1 MSVLREQSG
10 QQVDRWWLMFSAISS
25 RLSLPAL
32 SLLRPRLVYALVLV
46 RLGVLPI
53 PLVVF
58 APLGLVQ
65 LGLWMAARAL
75 ERHPNPDRQAQEVI
89 RNVRAGVGQLRLIP
103 AFAMVE
109 AGFGGKLLEQAEV
122 GKYRLERVYVK
133 VGLL

>member
-1 MSVLREQSG
+1 MSVLREQG
-10 QQVDRWWLMFSAISS
+10 GRQGDQLWLMFSGFSS

-32 SLLRPRLVYALVLV
+32 SLLRPRFVYVLVLV
-46 RLGVLPI
+46 RLGALPI

-65 LGLWMAARAL
+65 LGLWVAARAL
-75 ERHPNPDRQAQEVI
+75 ERRPNPDRQAQEVI

-109 AGFGGKLLEQAEV
+109 AGVGGKLLEQAEV